1 MNAPG
6 SGSTVHDE
14 RARALAGL
22 YDADYY
28 AGYELAARFV
38 DVDDSTGQ
46 LTMRGLQFGGNYYIT
61 PQVRVMSNLLVP
73 LGDDQPVNKV
83 RWWSRLQVWF

>member
-1 MNAPG
+1 MTGP
-6 SGSTVHDE
+6 
-14 RARALAGL
+14 
-22 YDADYY
+22 
-28 AGYELAARFV
+28 
-38 DVDDSTGQ
+38 GQ

-73 LGDDQPVNKV
+73 FGDDQPVNKV